1 MNENTLIIFSQFNFT
16 NIEQCFF
23 FNNPLF
29 RFLLTSLVS
38 YTCFFLFCII
48 CFISSYS
55 GLMCLSWGCLWVYV
69 CMCFGD
75 TVCMCVCS
83 SVHMCER
90 CFLLN
95 YSLIFLFAGWLNLLP
110 FLYLFLVHSSFSFSL
125 RVLVLKLGKY
135 KFFFNNNNLYI
146 IIIVFH
152 SLISILHFRLSTQNG
167 STGGKQNQSG
177 RGVWHLSNRKLA
189 IFYKTIIASSC

>member
-1 MNENTLIIFSQFNFT
+1 MCVCVLVTP
-16 NIEQCFF
+16 CF
-23 FNNPLF
+23 
-29 RFLLTSLVS
+29 
-38 YTCFFLFCII
+38 
-48 CFISSYS
+48 
-55 GLMCLSWGCLWVYV
+55 
-69 CMCFGD
+69 
-75 TVCMCVCS
+75 CVCS
-83 SVHMCER
+83 SVCER